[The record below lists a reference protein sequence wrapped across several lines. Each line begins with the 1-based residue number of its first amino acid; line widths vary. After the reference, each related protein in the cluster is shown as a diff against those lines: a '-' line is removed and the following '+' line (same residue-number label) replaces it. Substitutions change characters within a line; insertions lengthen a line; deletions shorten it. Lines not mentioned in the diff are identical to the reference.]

1 MANTNLEKNAPKVVE
16 GSQAIAET
24 IKNIRPAVVS
34 AYPITP
40 QTHIVE
46 RLAKEKADG
55 EASYSYVRAE
65 SEFAAA
71 SIILGAAAAGQRTY
85 SATSSQGLLLM
96 TEVLYNIAGM
106 RLPIVMTCANRAV
119 SAPIN
124 IWNDH
129 SDAMSVRDCGWIQ
142 LFAADNQEAAD
153 LHVLAYKLAEKNS
166 LPVMVHV
173 DGFVLTHA
181 FEKVAVPDR
190 EQIAAFLPPYVPA
203 PGSYLDP
210 ANPKTLGAFA
220 TPGDYFEIRQE
231 LHDDLLSSLDDIES
245 EYKDLMKALGRKKQ
259 KSLDKG
265 LYEYYG
271 PAKPELLIIALGSIV
286 GTIRAALKDEPNIG
300 ILKLRAWRPFPAKA
314 LMKIINQAKRVA
326 VIEKAISLGQAGP
339 LFTDIKAAGDNDLP
353 QIRDYIVGLGGRD
366 VTENS
371 LKKIAK
377 DAKKKGT
384 EINFIG
390 DL

>member
-153 LHVLAYKLAEKNS
+153 LHVLAYKLAEKLK

-181 FEKVAVPDR
+181 FEKVAIPDC
-190 EQIAAFLPPYVPA
+190 EQIAAFLPPYVPV

-245 EYKDLMKALGRKKQ
+245 EYKNLTKALGRKTQ

-286 GTIRAALKDEPNIG
+286 GTIRAALEDEPSIG
-300 ILKLRAWRPFPAKA
+300 ILKLRAWRPFPAKT
-314 LMKIINQAKRVA
+314 LIKIIGQAKRIA
-326 VIEKAISLGQAGP
+326 VIEKAVSLGQAGP
-339 LFTDIKAAGDNDLP
+339 LFTDIKAAGTNSLP
-353 QIRDYIVGLGGRD
+353 PIRDYIVGLGGRD

-377 DAKKKGT
+377 DAKKKGA
-384 EINFIG
+384 EINFVG

>member
-1 MANTNLEKNAPKVVE
+1 MPNPNQKKDEGKVVE

-24 IKNIRPAVVS
+24 IRNINPAVVS

-46 RLAKEKADG
+46 RLAKERADG
-55 EASYSYVRAE
+55 QASYSYVRAE

-124 IWNDH
+124 IWNDQ

-153 LHVLAYKLAEKNS
+153 LHVLAYKLAEKLS

-181 FEKVAVPDR
+181 FEKVAIP
-190 EQIAAFLPPYVPA
+190 EIGQIAAFLPPYNPA

-231 LHDDLLSSLDDIES
+231 LHNDLLSSLDDIEG

-259 KSLDKG
+259 RSLEKG

-271 PAKPELLIIALGSIV
+271 PAKPELLIVALGSVI
-286 GTIRAALKDEPNIG
+286 GTIRAALKDDPSIG
-300 ILKLRAWRPFPAKA
+300 IIKLRAWRPFPAKA
-314 LMKIINQAKRVA
+314 LLKIIGQAKRVA

-339 LFTDIKAAGDNDLP
+339 LFTDIKAAGDSSLP
-353 QIRDYIVGLGGRD
+353 PIRDYIVGLGGRD

-371 LKKIAK
+371 LKRIAK
-377 DAKKKGT
+377 DAKKKGAD
-384 EINFIG
+384 INFVG
-390 DL
+390 SL